1 MALRR
6 FYITPEFIGEE
17 AAQLPA
23 DQAHHLRDVLR
34 IRAGERV
41 EIFDGAGHG
50 YSGEVEFRGTE
61 VFICRLNR
69 LPFQTSPV
77 RLILAAALIKP
88 AKFEWILEKATEL
101 GVDEILPLKTGFSE
115 IRIPEDKIADRL
127 HRWDRIVQEAS
138 KQCRRFASPRVHAPL
153 SFEDSLIAEEF
164 SSCAGILLYEKSP
177 DLWRP
182 DATMMSDGVILW
194 VGPEGGWET
203 REIELAEKA
212 GCNIVDLGPLIL
224 RAETAAI
231 AAVSILQH
239 QVHISR
245 QPAAGSEPC

>member
-41 EIFDGAGHG
+41 EIFDGAGRG

-61 VFICRLNR
+61 VFICRLNP
-69 LPFQTSPV
+69 LPFQASPV

-101 GVDEILPLKTGFSE
+101 GVDEIIPLKTGCSE

-127 HRWDRIVQEAS
+127 HRWERIVQESS
-138 KQCRRFASPRVHAPL
+138 KQCRRFSSPQVHAPR
-153 SFEDSLIAEEF
+153 SFENSLRAEEY
-164 SSCAGILLYEKSP
+164 SSYVRILFYEKSQ

-182 DATMMSDGVILW
+182 DATLMPDGVILW
-194 VGPEGGWET
+194 VGPEGGWEDH
-203 REIELAEKA
+203 EIELAEKA
-212 GCNIVDLGPLIL
+212 GCTIAGLGSLIL

-239 QVHISR
+239 QIHLRR
-245 QPAAGSEPC
+245 Q